1 MKTVVKECGKQ
12 EVPYFLFESRIN
24 APTKLEGLYLGSI
37 SKCIQNR
44 SPGLEAL
51 LSEHFLKSE
60 VAVAIGMS

>member
-1 MKTVVKECGKQ
+1 MKIMVKECGKQ
-12 EVPYFLFESRIN
+12 KVPYFLFESRIKV
-24 APTKLEGLYLGSI
+24 PTKLEGLYLGSI

-51 LSEHFLKSE
+51 LSKHFLKSE